1 MPESRRRTRRG
12 RQVGRGSR
20 DNDSLSMT
28 RPRRRKTNYWYLAA
42 SATIAILVIAG
53 FALGSVRLGGGGG
66 AASTGS
72 SQQAVEG
79 IGVRQLVMPDT
90 YQGSP
95 HVIEG
100 DSVSY
105 STVPPTSGKHWDR
118 WAECGFYQD
127 GLPDERITHN
137 LEHGNIVVSYN
148 LTAADDVSRLRNV
161 LDDTD
166 FYPAWGLARYYDK
179 ISEGQVALAAWG
191 VLDIMD
197 GIDAE
202 RIGAFF
208 DAYSGNLGPEKIDC
222 RNAPH
227 RMGG

>member
-20 DNDSLSMT
+20 ANDSLSMT

-42 SATIAILVIAG
+42 SATIAVLVIAG
-53 FALGSVRLGGGGG
+53 FALGSVNFGGQGGGV
-66 AASTGS
+66 AQTGS

-79 IGVRQLVMPDT
+79 IGVRRVIMPDT
-90 YQGSP
+90 YPDP
-95 HVIEG
+95 HVFEG
-100 DSVSY
+100 ESVDY
-105 STVPPTSGKHWDR
+105 STIPPTSGKHWDR
-118 WAECGFYQD
+118 WAQCGFYQD

-148 LTAADDVSRLRNV
+148 LTAAGDVSRLREV

-166 FYPAWGLARYYDK
+166 FYPAWGLARYYDE
-179 ISEGQVALAAWG
+179 ISEGEVALSAWG
-191 VLDIMD
+191 VLDIME

-202 RIGAFF
+202 RIKRFF
-208 DAYSGNLGPEKIDC
+208 DAYSGNLGPERIDC
-222 RNAPH
+222 REAPVQME
-227 RMGG
+227 R